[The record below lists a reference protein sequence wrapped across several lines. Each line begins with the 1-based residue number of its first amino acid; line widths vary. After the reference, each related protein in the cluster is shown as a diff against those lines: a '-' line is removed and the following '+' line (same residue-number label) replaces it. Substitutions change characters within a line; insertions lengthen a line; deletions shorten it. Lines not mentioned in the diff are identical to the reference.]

1 MRISDEFRRVLFRSR
16 YILLRV
22 AATVPVMAV
31 VALFVFLLLRLT
43 PGDPAAVIAGDY
55 ATAEDIVRIR
65 ERLGLNEPLPLQ
77 FITWVGLL
85 LQGDLGTSIFTNLPV
100 TTLIGQRLEPTVM
113 LALTTIVLSVAVAV
127 PLGAI
132 AAWQAGRSEVYTSE
146 LQSLMRIPYSV
157 FCSKKKNTSQS
168 SIRKVTI

>member
-1 MRISDEFRRVLFRSR
+1 MLR

-85 LQGDLGTSIFTNLPV
+85 LQGDLGTS
-100 TTLIGQRLEPTVM
+100 
-113 LALTTIVLSVAVAV
+113 
-127 PLGAI
+127 
-132 AAWQAGRSEVYTSE
+132 RSEVSGVGTE
-146 LQSLMRIPYSV
+146 LGLTCRYRWSAY
-157 FCSKKKNTSQS
+157 
-168 SIRKVTI
+168 

>member
-1 MRISDEFRRVLFRSR
+1 MLR

-22 AATVPVMAV
+22 AATIPVMAV

-85 LQGDLGTSIFTNLPV
+85 LQGDLGTSIFTN
-100 TTLIGQRLEPTVM
+100 
-113 LALTTIVLSVAVAV
+113 
-127 PLGAI
+127 
-132 AAWQAGRSEVYTSE
+132 RSEERRVGKECVSTCRS
-146 LQSLMRIPYSV
+146 RW
-157 FCSKKKNTSQS
+157 
-168 SIRKVTI
+168 

>member
-1 MRISDEFRRVLFRSR
+1 MRISDWSSDVCSSD
-16 YILLRV
+16 LLR
-22 AATVPVMAV
+22 P
-31 VALFVFLLLRLT
+31 T

-100 TTLIGQRLEPTVM
+100 TTLIGQRLDPTVM
-113 LALTTIVLSVAVAV
+113 LALTTIVLSVDVAV

-132 AAWQAGRSEVYTSE
+132 AAWEAG
-146 LQSLMRIPYSV
+146 SLIDRFVMLLSV
-157 FCSKKKNTSQS
+157 GGLKTDEQ
-168 SIRKVTI
+168 RG

>member
-1 MRISDEFRRVLFRSR
+1 MLR
-16 YILLRV
+16 YIRLRV

-113 LALTTIVLSVAVAV
+113 LAITTLVLSVAVAV
-127 PLGAI
+127 TLGAI
-132 AAWQAGRSEVYTSE
+132 AAWNADSLIEIGRAQV
-146 LQSLMRIPYSV
+146 
-157 FCSKKKNTSQS
+157 
-168 SIRKVTI
+168 

>member
-1 MRISDEFRRVLFRSR
+1 MSWCVVFGCGLSCCSCLCFFCKQKTAYEMRISDWSSDVCSSDLRAWARPCRRKDAPMLR

-65 ERLGLNEPLPLQ
+65 ERLGLKEPLPLQ
-77 FITWVGLL
+77 FITWVGLQLTGAPGPSL
-85 LQGDLGTSIFTNLPV
+85 LTRS
-100 TTLIGQRLEPTVM
+100 
-113 LALTTIVLSVAVAV
+113 
-127 PLGAI
+127 
-132 AAWQAGRSEVYTSE
+132 AAHTYE
-146 LQSLMRIPYSV
+146 LQH
-157 FCSKKKNTSQS
+157 
-168 SIRKVTI
+168 

>member
-1 MRISDEFRRVLFRSR
+1 MS
-16 YILLRV
+16 
-22 AATVPVMAV
+22 
-31 VALFVFLLLRLT
+31 
-43 PGDPAAVIAGDY
+43 GDY

-65 ERLGLNEPLPLQ
+65 ERFVLSEPLPLQ

-85 LQGDLGTSIFTNLPV
+85 LKGAATTEIYTNLPV

-132 AAWQAGRSEVYTSE
+132 AAWKAG
-146 LQSLMRIPYSV
+146 SLIDRFVMLLSV
-157 FCSKKKNTSQS
+157 GGFSVPVLD
-168 SIRKVTI
+168 RKSVV